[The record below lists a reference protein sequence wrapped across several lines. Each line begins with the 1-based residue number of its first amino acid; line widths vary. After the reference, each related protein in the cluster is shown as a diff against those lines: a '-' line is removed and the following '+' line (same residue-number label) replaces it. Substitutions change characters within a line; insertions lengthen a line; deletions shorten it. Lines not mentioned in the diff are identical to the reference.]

1 MINWKNLEKFIAPGK
16 VVTLVLLVD
25 GEEVGAFSFN
35 VDSLAFKEALEAA
48 SHLDPVKVAEKK
60 SEPVTAAQKKFD
72 KQADKALGKTK
83 SEPKIE
89 PEPMDEE
96 DPEEEEEEE
105 DDNDVDKVFIPD
117 NKPAGKPIVMTREQ
131 IMAQTEPRQ
140 ESKVVEEKIEDR
152 VKPEENKNQLK
163 LTDEW

>member
-16 VVTLVLLVD
+16 VVTLVMLID

-72 KQADKALGKTK
+72 KQADKALGKK
-83 SEPKIE
+83 SEPKPE
-89 PEPMDEE
+89 PEPLDEEEDDE
-96 DPEEEEEEE
+96 DPEEILG
-105 DDNDVDKVFIPD
+105 DNDIDKVFVPD
-117 NKPAGKPIVMTREQ
+117 NKPMTREQ
-131 IMAQTEPRQ
+131 IMAQSEPQRG
-140 ESKVVEEKIEDR
+140 SVSSGP
-152 VKPEENKNQLK
+152 VKEPETKKEPDKPAQQQMQ

>member
-16 VVTLVLLVD
+16 VVTLVMLID

-60 SEPVTAAQKKFD
+60 SEPAKSTKKAEIS
-72 KQADKALGKTK
+72 KQTRVIPTDNMD
-83 SEPKIE
+83 E
-89 PEPMDEE
+89 PEPEPLDEE
-96 DPEEEEEEE
+96 EDEEEEE
-105 DDNDVDKVFIPD
+105 DDNDVDKVFIPET
-117 NKPAGKPIVMTREQ
+117 KPMTREQ
-131 IMAQTEPRQ
+131 IMAQQEPQ
-140 ESKVVEEKIEDR
+140 GPAKEPEQIKVPD
-152 VKPEENKNQLK
+152 KPAQQQMQ

>member
-60 SEPVTAAQKKFD
+60 SEPAKSTK
-72 KQADKALGKTK
+72 K
-83 SEPKIE
+83 SEPAKKAEKPE

-96 DPEEEEEEE
+96 EPEEEDVDSDGVPAEPEH
-105 DDNDVDKVFIPD
+105 NDIDKVFVPET
-117 NKPAGKPIVMTREQ
+117 KPMTREQ
-131 IMAQTEPRQ
+131 IMAQMDKVSTELEKPVEQ
-140 ESKVVEEKIEDR
+140 KNMEEKA
-152 VKPEENKNQLK
+152 QLK